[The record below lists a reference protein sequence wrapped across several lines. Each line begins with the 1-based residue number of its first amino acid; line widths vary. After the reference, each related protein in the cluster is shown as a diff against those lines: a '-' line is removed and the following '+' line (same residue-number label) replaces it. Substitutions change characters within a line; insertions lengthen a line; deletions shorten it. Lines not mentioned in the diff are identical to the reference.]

1 AKVPE
6 ELGELAAILY
16 EKAPAARH
24 LPRPDR
30 SSRIPRPD
38 RLPRAVREGVHR
50 RRSLPRSVRAC
61 ARVRGSDAA
70 RRADAMARRP

>member
-1 AKVPE
+1 GRNGA
-6 ELGELAAILY
+6 
-16 EKAPAARH
+16 AARH
-24 LPRPDR
+24 
-30 SSRIPRPD
+30 
-38 RLPRAVREGVHR
+38 RLLAASHERVAFRERARERVHR